1 MFSGFLQIIL
11 VENCLVE
18 ILQFLSDDNDDKWL
32 VSVIKIQGGLMY
44 VLFSKLVSVII
55 AKKEIFEV

>member
-32 VSVIKIQGGLMY
+32 VSVIKIQEGLMY
-44 VLFSKLVSVII
+44 VLFSKFVSVII
-55 AKKEIFEV
+55 VKKEIFEV